1 MRTITFRGKVKHEG
15 RWVYGSLLVYGDGEH
30 NIFEQREHNYKLDSY
45 NVEPETVGQSTG
57 LADHNGKEIY
67 EGDIITV
74 KGDYPR
80 VVLWDKMSWALMPT
94 EYYHDADFWGMNL
107 QHPGL
112 DWWETFADEFEI
124 IGNIYENPD
133 MLKGGNTDEED

>member
-1 MRTITFRGKVKHEG
+1 MRTITFRGKVKHDG

-30 NIFEQREHNYKLDSY
+30 NIFEQRKHNYKLDSY
-45 NVEPETVGQSTG
+45 NVEPETVGQFSG
-57 LADHNGKEIY
+57 LTDQNGKEIY
-67 EGDIITV
+67 EGDIITL

-94 EYYHDADFWGMNL
+94 EYYHDEYFWVMNL

-112 DWWETFADEFEI
+112 DWWEEYADEFEI

-133 MLKGGNTDEED
+133 MLKGSNHE

>member
-30 NIFEQREHNYKLDSY
+30 NIFEKREHNYKLDSY

-57 LADHNGKEIY
+57 LSDHNGRDIY

-94 EYYHDADFWGMNL
+94 GYYHDEDFWVMNL

-112 DWWETFADEFEI
+112 DWWEEFADEFEI

-133 MLKGGNTDEED
+133 MLKGGTK

>member
-1 MRTITFRGKVKHEG
+1 MRTIKFRGKSRYDR
-15 RWVYGSLLVYGDGEH
+15 RWIIGALVPIGKRPCIAEFGKL
-30 NIFEQREHNYKLDSY
+30 FELTEVDYES
-45 NVEPETVGQSTG
+45 VGQFTG
-57 LADHNGKEIY
+57 LSDHNGREIY

-94 EYYHDADFWGMNL
+94 EYYHEEDFWVMNL

-112 DWWETFADEFEI
+112 DWWDEFADEFEI

-133 MLKGGNTDEED
+133 MLRGGKDGNQ